1 MSHVLRWVLVVLLV
15 AHGLIHL
22 LGAAKGFGWAA
33 VSQLREP
40 IGFGAGALWLLAAM
54 LVLAAATLLATGAP
68 TWWWAVALL
77 GALASQVAIVTSWS
91 DAKYGTVANLV
102 LLLAAA
108 YGFAAL
114 GPTSFHAQFRDL
126 AAGAV
131 ADAGPQPGALVSEAD
146 LAELPEPLAAY
157 VRRSGA
163 LGKPRVSS
171 FSAEFHGRVRSGP
184 DQAWMSFTGKQ
195 LNTFGPR
202 PRRVFLMDATRSGL
216 PVTVLHSFKDTT
228 ATMRAKVLSL
238 FPVVNASGAEM
249 NRGETVTV
257 FNDLVVLAPAAI
269 VDAPVRWTA
278 VDAQHVR
285 GVFTDG
291 DQSVSAELTFDA
303 EHDLVNFT
311 SDDRSRASADGKSFD
326 PLRWSTPLSGHRDVD
341 GRRVMATGEGRW
353 HASEPE
359 GVFTYVEFH
368 IDDIVYNLHNSDAT
382 LESSSPALAHVSP

>member
-1 MSHVLRWVLVVLLV
+1 MSHVLRWVLVMLLV
-15 AHGLIHL
+15 GHGLIHL

-33 VSQLREP
+33 VSQLKEP
-40 IGFGAGALWLLAAM
+40 IGFAGGALWLLAAI
-54 LVLAAATLLATGAP
+54 LVLATAALLAAGAP

-77 GALASQVAIVTSWS
+77 AALVSQVAIVTSWS
-91 DAKYGTVANLV
+91 DAKYGTVANV
-102 LLLAAA
+102 ILLLAAA

-114 GPTSFHAQFRDL
+114 GPTSFHAQYDDL
-126 AAGAV
+126 AAEAV
-131 ADAGPQPGALVSEAD
+131 ADASPEPGALVSERD

-163 LGKPRVSS
+163 LGKPRVRS
-171 FSAEFHGRVRSGP
+171 FSAEFHGRIRSGP

-238 FPVVNASGAEM
+238 VPVVNASGAEM
-249 NRGETVTV
+249 DRGETVTV

-311 SDDRSRASADGKSFD
+311 SDDRSRASTDGRSFD

-353 HASEPE
+353 HAPEPE
-359 GVFTYVEFH
+359 GLFTYVEFH
-368 IDDIVYNLHNSDAT
+368 IDDIAYNPDDPDGT
-382 LESSSPALAHVSP
+382 LGSSTPALADVSP

>member
-1 MSHVLRWVLVVLLV
+1 VLLV

-33 VSQLREP
+33 VSQLKEG
-40 IGFGAGALWLLAAM
+40 IGFAGGAMWLLAAV
-54 LVLAAATLLATGAP
+54 LVLATAALLAMGAP
-68 TWWWAVALL
+68 TWWWALALL
-77 GALASQVAIVTSWS
+77 AALASQVAIVTSWG
-91 DAKYGTVANLV
+91 DAKYGAVANV
-102 LLLAAA
+102 ILLLAAA

-114 GPTSFHAQFRDL
+114 GPTSFHAQYDDL
-126 AAGAV
+126 AAEAV
-131 ADAGPQPGALVSEAD
+131 ADASPEPGDLVSERD

-163 LGKPRVSS
+163 IGKPRVRS
-171 FSAEFHGRVRSGP
+171 FSAEFHGRIRSGP
-184 DQAWMSFTGKQ
+184 DEAWMSFTGKQ

-238 FPVVNASGAEM
+238 FPVVDASGAEM
-249 NRGETVTV
+249 DRGETVTV

-291 DQSVSAELTFDA
+291 DQTVSAVLTFDA
-303 EHDLVNFT
+303 EHDLVDFG
-311 SDDRSRASADGKSFD
+311 SGGRQRASADGKSFD
-326 PLRWSTPLSGHRDVD
+326 PLRWSTPLHGHRDVD
-341 GRRVMATGEGRW
+341 GRRVLVTGDGRW
-353 HASEPE
+353 HAPAPE
-359 GVFTYVEFH
+359 GLFTYVEFH
-368 IDDIVYNLHNSDAT
+368 IDDIAYNPDDPDGT
-382 LESSSPALAHVSP
+382 LGSSTPALADVLP

>member
-33 VSQLREP
+33 VSQLKEP
-40 IGFGAGALWLLAAM
+40 IGPGGGALWLLAAM
-54 LVLAAATLLATGAP
+54 LLLASAALLAAGAS
-68 TWWWAVALL
+68 TWWWAVVAL
-77 GALASQVAIVTSWS
+77 GAVVSQIAIVTSWS
-91 DAKYGTVANLV
+91 DAKYGTVVNLI

-126 AAGAV
+126 AAEAV
-131 ADAGPQPGALVSEAD
+131 ADVRPKPGPLVSEED

-163 LGKPRVSS
+163 LGKPRVTS
-171 FSAEFHGRVRSGP
+171 FSAQFHGRIRSGP
-184 DQAWMSFTGKQ
+184 DQAWMPFTGRQ
-195 LNTFGPR
+195 VNTYGPR

-216 PVTVLHSFKDTT
+216 PVTVLHSFKDGT
-228 ATMRAKVLSL
+228 ATMRVKALSL
-238 FPVVNASGAEM
+238 FSVVDASGAEM

-291 DQSVSAELTFDA
+291 DQTVSAELTFNA
-303 EHDLVNFT
+303 EHDLVDFT
-311 SDDRSRASADGKSFD
+311 SDDRSRASTDGKSFD
-326 PLRWSTPLSGHRDVD
+326 PLRWSTPLSGHRDLD
-341 GRRVMATGEGRW
+341 GRRIMTTGEGRW
-353 HASEPE
+353 HAPLPE
-359 GVFTYVEFH
+359 GLFTYLEFH
-368 IDDIVYNLHNSDAT
+368 IDDIAYNLDDVDGAHV
-382 LESSSPALAHVSP
+382 SSSPAPAGVSR